1 MSRVGK
7 NGASEPS
14 GTGEQLNRQRLRRK
28 RIIIGGLIIVGF
40 VSGFIVGFNEAD
52 AWFTGSDS
60 TWPVPL
66 AIGLTVSYLAAIVG
80 GGIAIGRHTDEFE
93 LATQYKAV
101 AAASAGYMLIYPP
114 WFVLWMAD
122 LVREPMHG
130 ILFLVFWASLA
141 LASLFYR
148 FR

>member
-1 MSRVGK
+1 MSRVGR

-28 RIIIGGLIIVGF
+28 RIIIIGLIIVGF
-40 VSGFIVGFNEAD
+40 GSGFIVGVTEAD
-52 AWFTGSDS
+52 SFFTAEGS
-60 TWPVPL
+60 TWPAPL
-66 AIGLTVSYLAAIVG
+66 AIGLAVSYLAAVIG
-80 GGIAIGRHTDEFE
+80 GGIAMGRHTDEFE
-93 LATQYKAV
+93 MATQYKAV
-101 AAASAGYMLIYPP
+101 AAAAAGYMLIYPP

-130 ILFLVFWASLA
+130 ILFLVFWVSLA
-141 LASLFYR
+141 FASLFYR